1 MPICGVVL
9 ARVSIS
15 AAWFGVLAPP
25 RCAAC
30 DGSLPVGESSFCAAC
45 LPLIERVHE
54 SQRPP
59 RSAAAA
65 FVYGGPLAD
74 AVLRLKYGGRTEFA
88 PALGALL
95 AEAALGYAG
104 SIDLVLPL
112 PLHRLRLR
120 QRGFNQSA
128 LLARPVARTLGVP
141 LDTASL
147 SRIRPT
153 QEQASLPRASR
164 AANVRGAFAAR
175 PAVAAQRV
183 LLIDDVRTTGAT
195 LAAAAAALRAAGCR
209 EVSTLAFA
217 RAEG

>member
-1 MPICGVVL
+1 MP

-15 AAWFGVLAPP
+15 SAWFGVLAPP

-30 DGSLPVGESSFCAAC
+30 DGCLPVGESSFCAAC
-45 LPLIERVHE
+45 LPLIERIHE

-59 RSAAAA
+59 RSAAA

-95 AEAALGYAG
+95 AEAALAYAG

-128 LLARPVARTLGVP
+128 LLARPVARALGVP
-141 LDTASL
+141 LDTTSL

-153 QEQASLPRASR
+153 QEQASLPRVSR

-175 PAVAAQRV
+175 PEVAAQRV

-195 LAAAAAALRAAGCR
+195 LAAAADALLAAGCR